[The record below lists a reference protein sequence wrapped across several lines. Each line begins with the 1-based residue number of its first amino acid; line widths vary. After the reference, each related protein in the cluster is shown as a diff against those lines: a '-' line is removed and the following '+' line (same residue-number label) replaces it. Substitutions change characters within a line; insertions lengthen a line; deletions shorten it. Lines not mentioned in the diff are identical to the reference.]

1 MTRQS
6 QYNIT
11 PFTVSTTNTIASIAI
26 STINLTLNTSAT
38 FSVQLF
44 DSSGNIV
51 GARIVVLSGD
61 DYANWDRDDDYVIE
75 CIANQ
80 LGSSYTPPVVEPPVV
95 EPPVVEP
102 PVVEPPVVEPPVVE
116 PS

>member
-26 STINLTLNTSAT
+26 STINLTLNTSST

-51 GARIVVLSGD
+51 GARIFVLSGD
-61 DYANWDRDDDYVIE
+61 AYANWGGDDNYVVE
-75 CIANQ
+75 YIANQ

-102 PVVEPPVVEPPVVE
+102 PVVEP
-116 PS
+116 S

>member
-11 PFTVSTTNTIASIAI
+11 PFTVCTTNTIASIAI
-26 STINLTLNTSAT
+26 STINLTLNTSST

-44 DSSGNIV
+44 DTSGNIV

-61 DYANWDRDDDYVIE
+61 DYANWAGDDSYVVE
-75 CIANQ
+75 YIANQ
-80 LGSSYTPPVVEPPVV
+80 LGSSYTPPVAEPPVV
-95 EPPVVEP
+95 EPPVVE
-102 PVVEPPVVEPPVVE
+102 
-116 PS
+116 SS

>member
-6 QYNIT
+6 QFNIT
-11 PFTVSTTNTIASIAI
+11 PFTVSTTNTISSIAI

-51 GARIVVLSGD
+51 GARIIVLSGD
-61 DYANWDRDDDYVIE
+61 DYANWDTDDGYVIE
-75 CIANQ
+75 CIANK
-80 LGSSYTPPVVEPPVV
+80 LGSSYTPPVVEP
-95 EPPVVEP
+95 
-102 PVVEPPVVEPPVVE
+102 
-116 PS
+116 S